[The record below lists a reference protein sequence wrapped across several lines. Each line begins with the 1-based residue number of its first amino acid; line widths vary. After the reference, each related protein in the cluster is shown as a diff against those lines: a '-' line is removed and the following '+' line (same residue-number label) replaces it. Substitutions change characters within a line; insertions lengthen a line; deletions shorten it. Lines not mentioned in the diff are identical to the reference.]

1 MIALGSGSA
10 GRRTAASVLF
20 FLSGATGLVY
30 EVVWFKRFSHVWG
43 SSTLAMATVV
53 ASFLF
58 ALGLGARRLGPTA
71 DRLRS
76 PLLGYAACEAGIGL
90 FALAIPF
97 EIEGLLHWA
106 QVLQPLF
113 QDTPALQAAVRLLLT
128 LAVLGPPCFLMGPT
142 LPFLVREFCDPR
154 GSAAA
159 PTAWAYAVNTL
170 GAATGCFLAGFHLL
184 PTFGLSTT
192 NVLAAATNLGIGAAA
207 SLLVLFGGP
216 AKPGRDPK
224 ALESQP
230 MATVAVP
237 SRAILA
243 ASALAGCAALILQVV
258 WTRQLALILGGATY
272 AFSAMLF
279 VVLLGIGC
287 GSLLVERRRGGPTAA
302 IAAIVTI
309 VVATVGSQWAI
320 PGLTFIVATA
330 APLRASQLFNGFLS
344 IGASGVLEFLP
355 TVGMGALFPLL
366 VRLAGATGAQ
376 AGSVVGRLYGWNTA
390 GTLVGAAATSM
401 VLVPR
406 LGSAGALALA
416 VVLYGAAALLL
427 SPRRLGPI
435 AAAVTL
441 GSIALR
447 PYLDPQITDRGMYLY
462 GYSPPEIRDRSEVV
476 YFAEGAAANVLL
488 LRSGGDL
495 VLRTNGKVDG
505 SDRSDMNMQLGLA
518 YFPRFL
524 RPEAR
529 NVLVIG
535 FGTGTTSG
543 ASLLFPGTRV
553 LCAEIE
559 RAVFGVSPHFGHVN
573 HSPERSDR
581 FRIVFDD
588 GRAVVQGSRERW
600 DLILSEPSNPWR
612 AGVSNLFTE
621 EFYEAVRR
629 RLAPGGVL
637 AQWIQLYGFTRSDYA
652 LVVRTVARVFPHR
665 RLVRINDSDTILLA
679 SESPL
684 EPEREGLRTV
694 QHIVDSIPEVR
705 ADLEKYFGTADVLVL
720 LLSHAILDEEGLQ
733 RLLDSDGRGE
743 VNTDRNLRLEFDAP
757 KRLFEPPHSA
767 DLATAL
773 LSAAQPARL
782 AEWFHRW
789 GGTKK
794 QVEAFRR
801 LEAAFLAKGL
811 RAQALQTAVLGL
823 RHDPEDVQLLADR
836 LLLDSLSDGDFA
848 SGVETLLRISEQAAN
863 RLGVALSQAGAHE
876 RAAAIF
882 RRLVERQPS
891 SAIAWNNLALAL
903 AAAGRHGEA
912 EEAFSRALALD
923 PLNEGTERS
932 YRSYREQRTR
942 G

>member
-1 MIALGSGSA
+1 
-10 GRRTAASVLF
+10 
-20 FLSGATGLVY
+20 
-30 EVVWFKRFSHVWG
+30 
-43 SSTLAMATVV
+43 
-53 ASFLF
+53 
-58 ALGLGARRLGPTA
+58 
-71 DRLRS
+71 
-76 PLLGYAACEAGIGL
+76 
-90 FALAIPF
+90 
-97 EIEGLLHWA
+97 
-106 QVLQPLF
+106 
-113 QDTPALQAAVRLLLT
+113 
-128 LAVLGPPCFLMGPT
+128 
-142 LPFLVREFCDPR
+142 
-154 GSAAA
+154 
-159 PTAWAYAVNTL
+159 
-170 GAATGCFLAGFHLL
+170 
-184 PTFGLSTT
+184 
-192 NVLAAATNLGIGAAA
+192 
-207 SLLVLFGGP
+207 
-216 AKPGRDPK
+216 
-224 ALESQP
+224 
-230 MATVAVP
+230 
-237 SRAILA
+237 
-243 ASALAGCAALILQVV
+243 
-258 WTRQLALILGGATY
+258 
-272 AFSAMLF
+272 
-279 VVLLGIGC
+279 
-287 GSLLVERRRGGPTAA
+287 
-302 IAAIVTI
+302 
-309 VVATVGSQWAI
+309 
-320 PGLTFIVATA
+320 
-330 APLRASQLFNGFLS
+330 
-344 IGASGVLEFLP
+344 
-355 TVGMGALFPLL
+355 
-366 VRLAGATGAQ
+366 
-376 AGSVVGRLYGWNTA
+376 VVGRLYGWNTA

-637 AQWIQLYGFTRSDYA
+637 AQRIQLYGFTRSDYA

-684 EPEREGLRTV
+684 EPERERLRTV

-733 RLLDSDGRGE
+733 RLLDSNGRGE